1 MRCFEFCRAQ
11 ARIFAGFPAA
21 GDHARRRPFGYHRG
35 ASLIWNIVALNRFVQ
50 CNVHMEDMRIA
61 QRGLPFAVP
70 PMEGEDP
77 VAVMRW
83 NAASRFCRHPLLRSL
98 ELPVRSRGCE
108 RATGASI
115 FPLIR

>member
-70 PMEGEDP
+70 PMEGEHP
-77 VAVMRW
+77 VATMRW

-98 ELPVRSRGCE
+98 EPPVRSRGCE